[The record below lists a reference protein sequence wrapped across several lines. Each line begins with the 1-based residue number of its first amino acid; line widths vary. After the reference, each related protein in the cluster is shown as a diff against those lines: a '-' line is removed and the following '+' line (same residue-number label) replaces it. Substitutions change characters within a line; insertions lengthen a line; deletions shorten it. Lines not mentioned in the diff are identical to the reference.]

1 MAAVHHPGGCY
12 TLVVG
17 EVFQRPTLLT
27 RRCVAYAPEHQDGGC
42 VASSNGEQIA
52 GSGLFSLFNM
62 GACLCTSHKEL
73 QGTSQAPV
81 AGPQCSNE
89 GQPIVKSPQKS
100 SNGSLSDKKSTSG
113 YDIGE
118 LATSSLLGLVATIK
132 EHITKPTAMA
142 QGRVAHLIEWK
153 GWSTGA
159 GAEGAGYTWGGGGA
173 GLQVDEQLYSHLTDE
188 IKEARFAAGVAAQ
201 FALAEA
207 AMCAWSSPDGPVD
220 ANCSVAPLQDPD
232 GLYLS
237 RFLLDG
243 GGVGVSPRPYIVNAD
258 GVIPLLPQHP
268 QPDSRSSSS
277 PCKPA
282 TDCPL
287 QERRTLRPDGS
298 IRHADSSSL
307 SEDEVF
313 YD

>member
-1 MAAVHHPGGCY
+1 
-12 TLVVG
+12 
-17 EVFQRPTLLT
+17 
-27 RRCVAYAPEHQDGGC
+27 
-42 VASSNGEQIA
+42 
-52 GSGLFSLFNM
+52 M

-142 QGRVAHLIEWK
+142 QGRSLTSSN
-153 GWSTGA
+153 GR
-159 GAEGAGYTWGGGGA
+159 GGA
-173 GLQVDEQLYSHLTDE
+173 PGPGRRGPGTPGEGRGGLQVDEQLYSHLTDE

-243 GGVGVSPRPYIVNAD
+243 GDVGVSPRPYIVNADARND